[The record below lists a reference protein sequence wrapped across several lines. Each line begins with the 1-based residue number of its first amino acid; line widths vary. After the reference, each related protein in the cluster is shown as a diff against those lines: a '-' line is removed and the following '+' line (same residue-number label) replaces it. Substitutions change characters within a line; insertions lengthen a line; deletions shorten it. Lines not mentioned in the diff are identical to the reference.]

1 MCIQK
6 SLLYVNYTWNGYTN
20 PQPQRI
26 QRNNDGTDQR
36 EMDEEHEIGC
46 LNINLEV
53 LLVPNSTKLISRE
66 MDNVIKKALFS
77 YICATGKS
85 L

>member
-1 MCIQK
+1 MEQIGEK
-6 SLLYVNYTWNGYTN
+6 WMKNMRS
-20 PQPQRI
+20 
-26 QRNNDGTDQR
+26 
-36 EMDEEHEIGC
+36 GC

-53 LLVPNSTKLISRE
+53 LLAPNSTKLISRE
-66 MDNVIKKALFS
+66 MDDVIKKALFS

>member
-1 MCIQK
+1 MMEQIGEKWMK
-6 SLLYVNYTWNGYTN
+6 S
-20 PQPQRI
+20 
-26 QRNNDGTDQR
+26 
-36 EMDEEHEIGC
+36 MSSGC

-53 LLVPNSTKLISRE
+53 PLAPNSTKLISRK